1 MTRAGESAVKSAADI
16 GLSAWELDCHVPL
29 SSTLQ
34 VTRHLWLSVSTRQV
48 PALPPPS
55 GTQRARRRGLGPGMR
70 SSRCKHA
77 MVAAMPGHS
86 DSRTGTGE
94 RRRQAIIAFLGT
106 GMHDALTP
114 ALVVQKLADARRS
127 VAACRARNESIA
139 TWLAGEIRF
148 PGIKETPL
156 RWPPWNSP
164 STARQ
169 LHSPA
174 RTSALT

>member
-1 MTRAGESAVKSAADI
+1 
-16 GLSAWELDCHVPL
+16 
-29 SSTLQ
+29 
-34 VTRHLWLSVSTRQV
+34 
-48 PALPPPS
+48 
-55 GTQRARRRGLGPGMR
+55 
-70 SSRCKHA
+70 